1 MGLAFVR
8 QGGFGVRLFVVHDSV
23 APVLLSGP
31 GDQADLKK
39 RDPPYGAIRI
49 QVAPWSSVRIVRPS
63 VVTTVARRPSVAW
76 METKSVR

>member
-8 QGGFGVRLFVVHDSV
+8 QGGFGVRLFVVSASGGPSAFRRTV
-23 APVLLSGP
+23 AGP
-31 GDQADLKK
+31 AKAGHYDV
-39 RDPPYGAIRI
+39 YGTI